1 MGLNL
6 EQKQAVVA
14 QVKEIAAT
22 ALSAVGAEYRGLP
35 VGDMTRLRAEARKNG
50 VYMRVLRNTLARR
63 AVLDTPFECM
73 RDALVGPLILAFS
86 RDDPGAAAR
95 VVGDFARTNDKLVVK
110 LVALKG
116 RLLAAS
122 DISRL
127 ASLPTKEQAISVLM
141 ATMKAPVEKL
151 ARTLAEPHARL
162 VRTLAAVRDQKE
174 AA

>member
-1 MGLNL
+1 VGLNL